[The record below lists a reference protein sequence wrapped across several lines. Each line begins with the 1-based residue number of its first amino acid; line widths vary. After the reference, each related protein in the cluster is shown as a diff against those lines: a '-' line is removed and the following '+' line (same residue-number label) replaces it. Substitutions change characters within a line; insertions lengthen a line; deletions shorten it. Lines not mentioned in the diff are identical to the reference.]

1 MARKPAHPRLKHTG
15 EFVDDDGK
23 PNYIE
28 RRGLREFKT
37 PLSKQARSDLL
48 PRVQNEAQILS
59 LAASEILKRVG
70 EKTLSEVL
78 DSIGRTK
85 PKDVDAAIKTT
96 IVRWDFDISKR
107 YGILS
112 PVTLAA
118 DFLGGMYLIP
128 SLFAVRP
135 AGKPAHSAL
144 PDMTRHLLQLF
155 AFADTWHWLH
165 MEVHGAHRLAL
176 DGARSAENL
185 RAAAPARTEKRKNA
199 WR

>member
-118 DFLGGMYLIP
+118 DFLGGMYLIA